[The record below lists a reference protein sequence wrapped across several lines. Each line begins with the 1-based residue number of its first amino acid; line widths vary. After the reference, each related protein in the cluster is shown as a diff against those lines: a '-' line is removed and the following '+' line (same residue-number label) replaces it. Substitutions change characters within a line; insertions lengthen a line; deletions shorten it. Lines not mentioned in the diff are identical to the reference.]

1 MKLVT
6 TLAWDRSLV
15 ADALGMNHDALN
27 SFIADGRCMNKIVQ
41 ASLITDLNA
50 DTRAVTGGAQI
61 LVLENGREY
70 VVRCLTKHSGVSF
83 MPSYM
88 KGHGRSYKAPA
99 FRDWLGDFDGFL
111 VPNITDWPAVDVYQL
126 SAREVLQLFDNGNYQ
141 PELTFNQ
148 FLYLI
153 DNPHL
158 YKTQPQPFIHLAKHA
173 KAS

>member
-1 MKLVT
+1 LKLAT
-6 TLAWDRSLV
+6 TLTWDRSLV
-15 ADALGMNHDALN
+15 ADALRMNEDTLN
-27 SFIADGRCMNKIVQ
+27 SWIADGRNMNRLVQ
-41 ASLITDLNA
+41 SALATDLDA
-50 DTRAVTGGAQI
+50 DTRAVPGGARI
-61 LVLENGREY
+61 LILENGREY

-99 FRDWLGDFDGFL
+99 FREWLGDFDGFL
-111 VPNITDWPAVDVYQL
+111 VPNITDWPLVDVYQL
-126 SAREVLQLFDNGNYQ
+126 SNREVLQLFDNGHFP

-153 DNPHL
+153 DHPHIP
-158 YKTQPQPFIHLAKHA
+158 KTQPQPYIYLATHA